1 MREPYAGWDTTSGV
15 RRELSRIRNAVTKMT
30 DFERDQEEQII
41 EGQILSEDDQTMLN
55 LPPVPFEDEFIDDF
69 DVGEY
74 SEEYDDYDYYEAAAG
89 EDETVSDSG
98 RRHFLTR
105 VLLGGVAAT
114 ALGGSAALLYEQ
126 HGGSAPNIAAM
137 TSLSD
142 AVRTQPTVA
151 ANSTDVSQLR
161 SALQAITADR
171 DRLNSELQQRN
182 AELAEARQALEVA
195 LAELDAHKN
204 LNSLWQQLD
213 EVGLD
218 VMMGAAVAAMGGNL
232 QNLARL
238 AALLR
243 EGLEVGRAV
252 TDWFIGAML
261 RPQTGIQWLQRQVN
275 ALATSIDWL
284 LEQVRDVVQPAAN
297 LSATLM
303 DFVIKVLDRLP
314 FNFGSRAE
322 AGLNAMRTVV
332 DQLPE
337 LIRGINDDV
346 LDPLADWF
354 GTDEGRNLQGMLV
367 RPVIDNV
374 FVPAQQVLAKIDE
387 VDTVFTNNVAQ
398 PVETAIAER
407 QTLRERIREAQS
419 KLGINSDAA

>member
-1 MREPYAGWDTTSGV
+1 
-15 RRELSRIRNAVTKMT
+15 MT
-30 DFERDQEEQII
+30 DFERDQEEQI
-41 EGQILSEDDQTMLN
+41 
-55 LPPVPFEDEFIDDF
+55 FEDEIEILAEDEQTILHLPSVSFEEDEMAGVYDD
-69 DVGEY
+69 GEY
-74 SEEYDDYDYYEAAAG
+74 DAAIYGEDEYDEYDYYEDAETG
-89 EDETVSDSG
+89 EQGIADPG
-98 RRHFLTR
+98 RRSFLTR

-114 ALGGSAALLYEQ
+114 ALGGSAALLYDK
-126 HGGSAPNIAAM
+126 HGGTIPGAAAVN
-137 TSLSD
+137 SVSD
-142 AVRTQPTVA
+142 VVRSQPTA
-151 ANSTDVSQLR
+151 GANPGDVSQLR
-161 SALQAITADR
+161 NALQAITADR
-171 DRLNSELQQRN
+171 DRLNNELQQTST
-182 AELAEARQALEVA
+182 ELVETREALQNA
-195 LAELDAHKN
+195 LAQLEEHQN

-218 VMMGAAVAAMGGNL
+218 VMMGAALATMGGNL

-337 LIRGINDDV
+337 LVRGINDDV

-367 RPVIDNV
+367 RPVVENV

-387 VDTVFTNNVAQ
+387 VDSAFSNNVAS
-398 PVETAIAER
+398 PVEGAIAER
-407 QTLRERIREAQS
+407 ETLRERIRETQTR
-419 KLGINSDAA
+419 LGLNSDAA

>member
-1 MREPYAGWDTTSGV
+1 
-15 RRELSRIRNAVTKMT
+15 MT

-41 EGQILSEDDQTMLN
+41 DGQILSDDDQTMLN
-55 LPPVPFEDEFIDDF
+55 LPPVPFEDEYIDDF
-69 DVGEY
+69 DVGAY
-74 SEEYDDYDYYEAAAG
+74 SEDQYDDYDYDYYEAAAD
-89 EDETVSDSG
+89 EDEPVSDPG

-114 ALGGSAALLYEQ
+114 ALGGSAALLYDQYAE
-126 HGGSAPNIAAM
+126 SAPSVAAL

-142 AVRTQPTVA
+142 AARTQQPTA
-151 ANSTDVSQLR
+151 TANTTDVSQLR
-161 SALQAITADR
+161 SALQALTADR

-182 AELAEARQALEVA
+182 AELVETRQALEVA

-218 VMMGAAVAAMGGNL
+218 MMMGAALAAMGGNL

-243 EGLEVGRAV
+243 EGLEIGRAV

-297 LSATLM
+297 LSSTLM
-303 DFVIKVLDRLP
+303 DFIIKVLDRLP
-314 FNFGSRAE
+314 FNFGRRAE

-337 LIRGINDDV
+337 LIRGINDEV

-387 VDTVFTNNVAQ
+387 LDSTFTSNVAQ
-398 PVETAIAER
+398 PVETAIAQR

>member
-1 MREPYAGWDTTSGV
+1 
-15 RRELSRIRNAVTKMT
+15 MT

-41 EGQILSEDDQTMLN
+41 DGQILSDDDQTMLN
-55 LPPVPFEDEFIDDF
+55 LPPVPFEDEYIDDF
-69 DVGEY
+69 DVGAY
-74 SEEYDDYDYYEAAAG
+74 SEDQYDDYDYDYYEAAAD
-89 EDETVSDSG
+89 EDEPVSDPG

-114 ALGGSAALLYEQ
+114 ALGGSAALLYDQYAE
-126 HGGSAPNIAAM
+126 SAPSVAAL

-142 AVRTQPTVA
+142 AARTQPTVA

-243 EGLEVGRAV
+243 EGLEIGRAV

-297 LSATLM
+297 LSSTLM
-303 DFVIKVLDRLP
+303 DFIIKVLDRLP
-314 FNFGSRAE
+314 FNFGRRAE

-337 LIRGINDDV
+337 LIRGINDEV

-387 VDTVFTNNVAQ
+387 LDSTFTSNVAQ
-398 PVETAIAER
+398 PVETAIAQR